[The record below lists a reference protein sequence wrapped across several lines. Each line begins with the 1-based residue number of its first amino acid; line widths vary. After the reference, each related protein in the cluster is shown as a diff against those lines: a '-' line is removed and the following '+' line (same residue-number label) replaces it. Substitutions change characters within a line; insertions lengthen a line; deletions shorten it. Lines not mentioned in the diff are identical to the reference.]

1 MKVLVLGAQ
10 GQVGDNF
17 VRSEELARRY
27 DTVFATRDGRLLN
40 GRLCESVDLTSTDAL
55 TELLDRITPQLI
67 INAAAYTKV
76 DQAEHEESVATAV
89 NAHAVGALGEWAA
102 RNQARVVHYSTDYVF
117 DGTAQRAYP
126 VNAETG
132 PLNAYGRSKL
142 AGEWALRLSGA
153 DHVILRTAWVYGCRG
168 QNFFRTMLRLGKERD
183 ELRIVADQYG
193 APTPT
198 SLIVAG
204 TLAALDNWPV
214 AEQGGGAHLGRTH
227 HLVCSGIATWFDFAQ
242 AIFKQAQERGILPK
256 IPHLLPISSE
266 DYPSPTVRPAWSVL
280 DNSGF
285 SEHFGFK
292 LPDWRVCLQEVFDEL
307 ST

>member
-1 MKVLVLGAQ
+1 VKVLVLGAQ

-17 VRSEELARRY
+17 VRSDELARCY
-27 DTVFATRDGRLLN
+27 DTVFATRDGRLLD
-40 GRLCESVDLTSTDAL
+40 GRPCESVDLTSTNAL
-55 TELLDRITPQLI
+55 TELLDRVAPRLI

-76 DQAEHEESVATAV
+76 DQAEREEAVATAV
-89 NAHAVGALGEWAA
+89 NARAVGTLGGWAA

-117 DGTAQRAYP
+117 DGTARSPYP
-126 VNAETG
+126 VDAETG

-142 AGEWALRLSGA
+142 AGERALCLSGA
-153 DHVILRTAWVYGCRG
+153 DHLVLRTAWVYGSRG
-168 QNFFRTMLRLGKERD
+168 HNFFQTMLRLGRERD
-183 ELRIVADQYG
+183 ELRIVADQQG
-193 APTPT
+193 CPTPT

-204 TLAALDNWPV
+204 TLAALDNWP
-214 AEQGGGAHLGRTH
+214 AAAPESETDLRRTH
-227 HLVCSGIATWFDFAQ
+227 HLVCSGTTSWFDFAQ
-242 AIFKQAQERGILPK
+242 AIFKQAQERGILSK
-256 IPHLLPISSE
+256 IPHLVPIGSK
-266 DYPSPTVRPAWSVL
+266 DYPTPAVRPAWSVL